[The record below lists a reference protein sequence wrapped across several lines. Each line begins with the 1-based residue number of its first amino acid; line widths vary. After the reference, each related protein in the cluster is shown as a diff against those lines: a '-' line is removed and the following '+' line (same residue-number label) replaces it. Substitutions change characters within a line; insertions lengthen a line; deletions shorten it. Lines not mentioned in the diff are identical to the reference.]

1 MELKEFIENFTDALE
16 LEEIESVNAETVFRD
31 LEEWDSLAAL
41 STISMFGEKFGKQ
54 INNETLKDC
63 NTIQDLYNLSKFSAL
78 LM

>member
-63 NTIQDLYNLSKFSAL
+63 NTIQDLYNLSK
-78 LM
+78 

>member
-1 MELKEFIENFTDALE
+1 MELKEFIENFADALE

-54 INNETLKDC
+54 INNETLKGC
-63 NTIQDLYNLSKFSAL
+63 TTIMDLYNLTK
-78 LM
+78 